1 MIASMDEVNN
11 EIIGILRER
20 NIDGKL
26 IESRQLDREK
36 ARGELFQQLIIQ
48 TKDDEEKGKRLAERR
63 SNLEGKL
70 QAAIAAANA
79 ARIGLNEINSDMSMV
94 GFRAERLRGKLR
106 SLADPRIEQALC
118 TLRGLADRA
127 RARYKGHTQT
137 MRTTLMG
144 DKTNVNIS
152 NSMDVADAF
161 ALIKTSMQR
170 LEALQEQPRPA
181 DLAAVIEKNVAPC
194 LSAVRAIAG
203 L

>member
-1 MIASMDEVNN
+1 MDNIDN
-11 EIIGILRER
+11 EIIDILRER
-20 NIDGKL
+20 NIDEKL

-36 ARGELFQQLIIQ
+36 ERGELFQHLISQ
-48 TKDDEEKGKRLAERR
+48 TKGDEEKGKRLAERR
-63 SNLEGKL
+63 SNLEEKL
-70 QAAIAAANA
+70 RAAIAAANA
-79 ARIGLNEINSDMSMV
+79 ARTGLNEINGDMSMV

-127 RARYKGHTQT
+127 RAGYKNRTQT
-137 MRTTLMG
+137 MRTSLMG
-144 DKTNVNIS
+144 DRADVDIG
-152 NSMDVADAF
+152 NSMDIVEVL
-161 ALIKTSMQR
+161 ALITTSMRR

-181 DLAAVIEKNVAPC
+181 DLSAVIEKNVAPC